1 MFLRYCLLYNYT
13 RLLHWFILLQLL
25 FVVDAFQCVKYAIIL
40 KGPVLS
46 HATLRVIDV
55 HLLPDC
61 VYTFGRIIISPS
73 LDLVRIFFSRWRAR
87 SLLNARASPICFL
100 SIWT

>member
-25 FVVDAFQCVKYAIIL
+25 FVFDAFQCVKYAIIL
-40 KGPVLS
+40 KGTILP
-46 HATLRVIDV
+46 HATLV
-55 HLLPDC
+55 HLPEC
-61 VYTFGRIIISPS
+61 VYTFGRLIPSPS

-87 SLLNARASPICFL
+87 SLLNAKASPICFL
-100 SIWT
+100 SMWT